1 VFVRE
6 RTYTENIAHATPLEA
21 VALASA
27 SPRRRE
33 LLASLGLRVTVIP
46 SAYDEVPLPG
56 VPPVE
61 LALRHARGKAAAAAP
76 SADLIVAADTVVDVD
91 GEALGKP
98 ADTAEAR
105 AMLRRLAGRW
115 HVVHTAF
122 ALRDDRTASALD
134 GVVSTRVR
142 FADLDE
148 ETIGAYAASGDGL
161 DKAGAYGIQGF
172 AATLVERIDGDYF
185 TVVGFPLAAFA
196 RALPRLGKRLVP
208 KENPVMDRAQQH
220 RADADQLVARSGRGR
235 SAVP

>member
-1 VFVRE
+1 VRPIFVKALSSCAGAR
-6 RTYTENIAHATPLEA
+6 YTQSIEHVVSLNA

-46 SAYDEVPLPG
+46 SAYHEQPLPG
-56 VPPVE
+56 LDPAAT
-61 LALRHARGKAAAAAP
+61 ALRHARGKASGATP
-76 SADLIVAADTVVDVD
+76 SAHLVVAADTVVDLD

-98 ADTAEAR
+98 ADAAEAR

-122 ALRDDRTASALD
+122 ALRDDRTGATFEQT
-134 GVVSTRVR
+134 VSTRVR

-148 ETIGAYAASGDGL
+148 VTVDAYAASGDGM
-161 DKAGAYGIQGF
+161 DKAGGYGIQGF

-196 RALPRLGKRLVP
+196 AALPRFGYRLAP
-208 KENPVMDRAQQH
+208 
-220 RADADQLVARSGRGR
+220 ARSVVL
-235 SAVP
+235 AP

>member
-1 VFVRE
+1 LSSCASAR
-6 RTYTENIAHATPLEA
+6 YTRSIEQIAPLEA

-46 SAYDEVPLPG
+46 SAYDEQPLPG
-56 VPPVE
+56 IDPAAT
-61 LALRHARGKAAAAAP
+61 ALRHARGKASGATP
-76 SADLIVAADTVVDVD
+76 TEQLVVAADTVVDVD

-98 ADTAEAR
+98 RDTGEAR
-105 AMLRRLAGRW
+105 AMLRRLSGRW

-122 ALRDDRTASALD
+122 ALRDDPTGATFART
-134 GVVSTRVR
+134 VSTRVR

-148 ETIGAYAASGDGL
+148 VTIDAYAASGDGM

-172 AATLVERIDGDYF
+172 AATLVERVEGDYF

-196 RALPRLGKRLVP
+196 AALPPLGYRLFP
-208 KENPVMDRAQQH
+208 
-220 RADADQLVARSGRGR
+220 ARSEAHAR
-235 SAVP
+235 

>member
-1 VFVRE
+1 VTQIFGKALSWCASAR
-6 RTYTENIAHATPLEA
+6 YTACIEHAASLDA

-46 SAYDEVPLPG
+46 SAYDETPLPG
-56 VPPVE
+56 LAPAEV
-61 LALRHARGKAAAAAP
+61 ALRHARGKASGATP
-76 SADLIVAADTVVDVD
+76 SDQLIVAADTVVDVD
-91 GEALGKP
+91 GDALGKP
-98 ADTAEAR
+98 AGTEEAR
-105 AMLRRLAGRW
+105 AMLRRLSGRW

-122 ALRDDRTASALD
+122 ALRDDRSGAAFDQT
-134 GVVSTRVR
+134 VSTRVR

-148 ETIGAYAASGDGL
+148 VTIDAYAASGDGM

-196 RALPRLGKRLVP
+196 AALPRLGYRLWPARAEVP
-208 KENPVMDRAQQH
+208 
-220 RADADQLVARSGRGR
+220 AR
-235 SAVP
+235 